1 MSVVSSRKF
10 FPSGIIAQSSPMG
23 TDLDAAGLI
32 SAMSFLRSARSL
44 PRPAG
49 LFLGGFGVMV
59 SAAESC
65 RFFAS
70 LQHKMP
76 LGRESGK
83 KLARVRKVYKRV
95 GWLILRWMVQ
105 YF

>member
-1 MSVVSSRKF
+1 
-10 FPSGIIAQSSPMG
+10 
-23 TDLDAAGLI
+23 
-32 SAMSFLRSARSL
+32 
-44 PRPAG
+44 
-49 LFLGGFGVMV
+49 MV

-95 GWLILRWMVQ
+95 GWLIPRWMVQ
-105 YF
+105 DFGQVPEESPPTPPRI